1 MKKKNHRETNLDT
14 IFTLDFDQVLQIFS
28 SPVSVWIGDAKG
40 NDVADKKGM
49 SDEEKCSQEGRK
61 RRPLTQSREGWRRHT
76 TKLERKGSRVAPDS
90 IVGCGL
96 PQDLR
101 EREDRGTSVCSAP
114 HLLVHP
120 QIKEV

>member
-1 MKKKNHRETNLDT
+1 MARLNPGSADRTKKRRAGSDNTPSQLVQKKKREMKREKRE
-14 IFTLDFDQVLQIFS
+14 Q
-28 SPVSVWIGDAKG
+28 
-40 NDVADKKGM
+40 GM